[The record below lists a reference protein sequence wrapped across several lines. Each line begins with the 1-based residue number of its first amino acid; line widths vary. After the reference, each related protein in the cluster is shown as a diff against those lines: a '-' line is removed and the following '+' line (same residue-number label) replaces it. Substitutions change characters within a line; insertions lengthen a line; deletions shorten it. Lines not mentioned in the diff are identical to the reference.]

1 MKRIKHQ
8 ILKKSI
14 QSGSLVSL
22 TSQNWYDNNGNL
34 TPWSGSVYIGPNI
47 GDGLYNFTGSVDEG
61 YYKWGGSTWMSTS
74 LTGVSENYNL
84 PIFLESSAD
93 EMGVMVPFDGDIEQ
107 VEQFCNFTYK
117 GNGNV
122 ITVYNTTNTNKL
134 KDLVNAIFRISWGDG
149 TSNTLAMPTVYDTN
163 LPYVSHT
170 YSSSGVKT
178 IEVTVDSPWRVNKV
192 KKQVEVPFTSSYGIP
207 TDLGTLSFTVPY
219 SVPLITGRT
228 QNYLQD
234 FTTLTGQTENT
245 DIYFM
250 AIGKSRIDEVRK
262 YGSVNAYSGLTITPN
277 YTGYSINS
285 LYYMDYEGGYT
296 HITGTTASYQNEEV
310 YQGMVTRNEHLLG
323 FIDEP
328 QIFSD
333 IFVERG
339 KQGIMERNLRL
350 GEMDS
355 VGEISVYGSGYF
367 NVKKQ

>member
-8 ILKKSI
+8 ILRPST
-14 QSGSLVSL
+14 GL
-22 TSQNWYDNNGNL
+22 T
-34 TPWSGSVYIGPNI
+34 
-47 GDGLYNFTGSVDEG
+47 F
-61 YYKWGGSTWMSTS
+61 
-74 LTGVSENYNL
+74 NL

-192 KKQVEVPFTSSYGIP
+192 KKQVTVPFTGSYGIP

-219 SVPLITGRT
+219 SEPTTGQT
-228 QNYLQD
+228 QNYLQNY
-234 FTTLTGQTENT
+234 TTLTGQTENT
-245 DIYFM
+245 PNGFKFM

-262 YGSVNAYSGLTITPN
+262 YGSVDAYSGITITTN
-277 YTGYSINS
+277 YTGYTINE
-285 LYYMDYEGGYT
+285 LYYMDYPDGFT

>member
-8 ILKKSI
+8 ILRPST
-14 QSGSLVSL
+14 GL
-22 TSQNWYDNNGNL
+22 T
-34 TPWSGSVYIGPNI
+34 
-47 GDGLYNFTGSVDEG
+47 F
-61 YYKWGGSTWMSTS
+61 
-74 LTGVSENYNL
+74 NL
-84 PIFLESSAD
+84 PIFLECSAD
-93 EMGVMVPFDGDIEQ
+93 EMGVMVSFDGDIEQ
-107 VEQFCNFTYK
+107 AEQFCNFTYK

-149 TSNTLAMPTVYDTN
+149 TTSTLAMPTVYDVN

-170 YSSSGVKT
+170 YSSNGVKT
-178 IEVTVDSPWRVNKV
+178 IEVIIDSPWRVNKV
-192 KKQVEVPFTSSYGIP
+192 KKQVTVPFTSSYGIP
-207 TDLGTLSFTVPY
+207 TDLGTLSFLIPY
-219 SVPLITGRT
+219 SEELTLQT
-228 QNYLQD
+228 QNYLQNY
-234 FTTLTGQTENT
+234 TTLTGQTENT
-245 DIYFM
+245 NISFI

-262 YGSVNAYSGLTITPN
+262 YGTVNAYSGLTITSN

-285 LYYMDYEGGYT
+285 LYYMDYEDGYT

-323 FIDEP
+323 FVDEP